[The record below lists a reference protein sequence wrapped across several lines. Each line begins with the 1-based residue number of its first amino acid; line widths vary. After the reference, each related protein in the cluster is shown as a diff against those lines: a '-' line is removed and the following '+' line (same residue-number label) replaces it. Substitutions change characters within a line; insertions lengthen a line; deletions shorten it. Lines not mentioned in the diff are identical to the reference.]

1 MAKAELTAQDISGFG
16 QDLPLRAGME
26 LQARIML
33 EQRNLLEWLFEPLL
47 VNGRL
52 ALGR

>member
-1 MAKAELTAQDISGFG
+1 
-16 QDLPLRAGME
+16 
-26 LQARIML
+26 ML